1 MKKQTKPSWWQQFV
15 RGSRLWFFAV
25 GLTLSLT
32 LILSFNLTAEGE
44 LLVEVGQPVVN
55 DVLAPRTVTYT
66 SDVLTERARDQV
78 SQNVQDV
85 YTIIDP
91 EIGRGQLNLARLI
104 FSFIDVVR
112 TDSQAT
118 PETKLTYLQAIESLT
133 IEEEVGET
141 VLGLNQADYDQV
153 KSEVNRIVGEIM
165 REDIKE
171 SQVSEYLRR
180 ASREVRLDLTQTQTR
195 IVTSLTPQFI
205 VPTIFYDAEGT
216 DQRRQELVDSVE
228 PQIRTIFKDQRVLRS
243 GDIVRE
249 EDVEALEQLGLLET
263 TRDWRDVVSVF
274 MLSLIGVVLV
284 TMHWQKFHRPH
295 WEENGRYLTALFSI
309 FAVFAL
315 LARLL
320 LTGPSVLAYWFPIA
334 AMSMMFTVI
343 YDVRFSVLA
352 TLIMAI
358 IYGFIAP
365 NSLELMLYTAVG
377 GILAT
382 LTLSDSQRINAF
394 FRAGVIAA
402 IGHIVVILIF
412 QFSQDVV
419 DAVALLQL
427 MLYGI
432 ANGILSAALT
442 LVGFYIMGSLFGV
455 TTTLQLQDLAR
466 LDHPLLQELLR
477 RAPGTYH
484 HSIMVA
490 NLAEQ
495 AADEIKANS
504 SLIRVGAFYHDIGK
518 MNRPPFF
525 TENQE
530 GVNPHDALDPY
541 TSGRIILS
549 HVSDGLEL
557 ARKYK
562 LPDRIRDFIAEHHG
576 TRIVKGFYFKACE
589 QAGDDAAE
597 VNKEQFRYPGPR
609 PRTAETA
616 IVLLADAVES
626 TSRALQPDTPRAIE
640 KLVNTLVDEDMTN
653 GQLDDSGLTM
663 GDIEK
668 IRASFIKTLKGRFHV
683 RVKYP
688 GNDELMAEAGNA
700 PSVQPLLTSS
710 DSNDS
715 DVPATQEMPASSL
728 PLPDASGE

>member
-1 MKKQTKPSWWQQFV
+1 MSKQIRPSRWQQFV
-15 RGSRLWFFAV
+15 RGSRLWIFAIA
-25 GLTLSLT
+25 LTLSLT
-32 LILSFNLTAEGE
+32 LILSFNLDVGDEVVA
-44 LLVEVGQPVVN
+44 EVGQPVLN

-66 SDVLTERARDQV
+66 SDVLTERARDQI

-85 YTIIDP
+85 YTVIDP
-91 EIGRGQLNLARLI
+91 EIGRGQLNLAQLI
-104 FSFIDVVR
+104 FSFVDVVR

-118 PETKLTYLQAIESLT
+118 SETKLTYLQGVDALT
-133 IEEEVGET
+133 IEEEVGIA
-141 VLGLNQADYDQV
+141 VIDLNQSDYDQV
-153 KSEVNRIVGEIM
+153 KSEINRIVGEIM

-171 SQVSEYLRR
+171 SQVSEYRRR
-180 ASREVRLDLTQTQTR
+180 ASRDVRLDLTPTQTQ
-195 IVTSLTPQFI
+195 IVTSIAPQFI
-205 VPTIFYDAEGT
+205 VPTVFFDADGT
-216 DQRRQELVDSVE
+216 DQRRQESIDNVE
-228 PQIRTIFKDQRVLRS
+228 PQIRTIFQGQRVLRS

-249 EDVEALEQLGLLET
+249 EDVEALQELGLLET
-263 TRDWRDVVSVF
+263 TQDWRDVASIF
-274 MLSLIGVVLV
+274 MLSLIGVVIV
-284 TMHWQKFHRPH
+284 TMHWQQFHRKH
-295 WEENGRYLTALFSI
+295 WAVNGRYLAAIFYIFS
-309 FAVFAL
+309 VFAL
-315 LARLL
+315 LARVLL
-320 LTGPSVLAYWFPIA
+320 SGPGVLAYWFPIA

-343 YDVRFSVLA
+343 YDARFSILA
-352 TLIMAI
+352 TIIMAVF
-358 IYGFIAP
+358 YGFIAP
-365 NSLELMLYTAVG
+365 NSLELMLYVLVG
-377 GILAT
+377 GVLAT
-382 LTLSDSQRINAF
+382 LTLRDLQRINAF
-394 FRAGVIAA
+394 FRAGVVAA
-402 IGHIVVILIF
+402 IGHILVILIF

-419 DAVALLQL
+419 DVVPVLQL
-427 MLYGI
+427 MLYGV

-442 LVGFYIMGSLFGV
+442 LVGFYVMGSLFGV

-549 HVSDGLEL
+549 HVTDGLEL

-589 QAGDDAAE
+589 QAGDDAE
-597 VNKEQFRYPGPR
+597 SVNKEQFRYPGPR
-609 PRTAETA
+609 PRTPETA

-626 TSRALQPDTPRAIE
+626 TSRALQPDTPKAIE
-640 KLVNTLVDEDMTN
+640 KLVNSLIDEDMTQ

-663 GDIEK
+663 GDIQK

-688 GNDELMAEAGNA
+688 GNEELMVSSSQPAAALPPGESAV
-700 PSVQPLLTSS
+700 PVQQ
-710 DSNDS
+710 
-715 DVPATQEMPASSL
+715 PATREMPASSYSTQDN
-728 PLPDASGE
+728 PG

>member
-1 MKKQTKPSWWQQFV
+1 MSKQNKTSRWQQFV
-15 RGSRLWFFAV
+15 RGSRLWLFAIA
-25 GLTLSLT
+25 LTLSLT
-32 LILSFNLTAEGE
+32 LILSFNLDVGDEVMA
-44 LLVEVGQPVVN
+44 EVGQPVLN

-85 YTIIDP
+85 YTVIDP
-91 EIGRGQLNLARLI
+91 EIGRGQLNLAQLI
-104 FSFIDVVR
+104 FSFVDVVR

-118 PETKLTYLQAIESLT
+118 SETKLTYLQGVDALT
-133 IEEEVGET
+133 IEEEVGIA
-141 VLGLNQADYDQV
+141 VIDLNQSDYDQV
-153 KSEVNRIVGEIM
+153 KSEINRIVGEIM

-171 SQVSEYLRR
+171 SQVSEYRRR
-180 ASREVRLDLTQTQTR
+180 ASRDVRLDLTPNQTQ
-195 IVTSLTPQFI
+195 IVTSLAPQFI
-205 VPTIFYDAEGT
+205 VPTVFFDADGT
-216 DQRRQELVDSVE
+216 EQRRQETIDSVE
-228 PQIRTIFKDQRVLRS
+228 PQIRTIFQGQRVLRS
-243 GDIVRE
+243 GDIVRV
-249 EDVEALEQLGLLET
+249 EDVEALQELGLLET
-263 TRDWRDVVSVF
+263 TQDWRDVASIF
-274 MLSLIGVVLV
+274 MLSLIGVVIV
-284 TMHWQKFHRPH
+284 AMHWQQFHRKH
-295 WEENGRYLTALFSI
+295 WAENGRYLAAI
-309 FAVFAL
+309 FYILSAFAL
-315 LARLL
+315 LARVLL
-320 LTGPSVLAYWFPIA
+320 SGPSVLAYWFPIA

-343 YDVRFSVLA
+343 YDARFSILA
-352 TLIMAI
+352 TIIMAVF
-358 IYGFIAP
+358 YGFIAP
-365 NSLELMLYTAVG
+365 NSLELMLYVLVG

-382 LTLSDSQRINAF
+382 LTLRDLQRITAF
-394 FRAGVIAA
+394 FRAGIVAA
-402 IGHIVVILIF
+402 IGHIFVILIF

-419 DAVALLQL
+419 DVIPVLQL
-427 MLYGI
+427 MLYGV

-442 LVGFYIMGSLFGV
+442 LVGFYVMGSLFGV

-549 HVSDGLEL
+549 HVTDGLEL

-589 QAGDDAAE
+589 QAGDDAE
-597 VNKEQFRYPGPR
+597 SVNKEQFRYPGPR
-609 PRTAETA
+609 PRTPETA

-626 TSRALQPDTPRAIE
+626 TSRALQPDTPKAIE
-640 KLVNTLVDEDMTN
+640 KLVNTLIDEDMTQ
-653 GQLDDSGLTM
+653 GQLDDSSLTM

-688 GNDELMAEAGNA
+688 GNEELMASSSEPAAALPPGQSA
-700 PSVQPLLTSS
+700 SPVQQ
-710 DSNDS
+710 
-715 DVPATQEMPASSL
+715 PATQEMPASSYSTQDS
-728 PLPDASGE
+728 PG